1 MSRFSDKGSE
11 FAQKHAT
18 TLERVGEVFKALGGV
33 IPVAGAAMNVLG
45 VIFGYVGTSGRTQA
59 EEAKKIQERMETLMN
74 QLEKTADI
82 IQSFDEK
89 QRKVSGLPAEVK
101 TSYQAIL
108 DWAEAIR
115 LRQQPR
121 DLVQKLDD
129 RIQRLESA
137 IKRET
142 LGGVITI
149 IKDVDELAKLV
160 KIKQKKPM
168 EYYLDGKAYLQE
180 KKWLEAK
187 AHFLAYRASVTSGT
201 RVQKDDDDLDGVRPP
216 ASDSHLKYLVAIQDT
231 LNSEISSSDPLLSAV
246 RGNIYRPLYLA
257 WQKKYCTSS

>member
-1 MSRFSDKGSE
+1 MSKFSDKGSE
-11 FAQKHAT
+11 FAQRHAS
-18 TLERVGEVFKALGGV
+18 TLERVGDVFKALGGV

-45 VIFGYVGTSGRTQA
+45 VIFGYVGPSGKERV
-59 EEAKKIQERMETLMN
+59 EEGKKVQERMETLMN

-108 DWAEAIR
+108 DWAEAIK
-115 LRQQPR
+115 LKQQPK

-129 RIQRLESA
+129 RIARLESA

-142 LGGVITI
+142 LGGVIHI

-160 KIKQKKPM
+160 KIKQKKSM
-168 EYYLDGKAYLQE
+168 EYYLDGKAYVSE
-180 KKWLEAK
+180 KKMARSKKSFSCLPCLCHQWHQSAK
-187 AHFLAYRASVTSGT
+187 R
-201 RVQKDDDDLDGVRPP
+201 
-216 ASDSHLKYLVAIQDT
+216 
-231 LNSEISSSDPLLSAV
+231 
-246 RGNIYRPLYLA
+246 
-257 WQKKYCTSS
+257 

>member
-1 MSRFSDKGSE
+1 MSKDKGSE
-11 FAQKHAT
+11 FAQRHAT
-18 TLERVGEVFKALGGV
+18 TLDRVGQVFKALGGV

-45 VIFGYVGTSGRTQA
+45 VIFGYSGSSGRDRA
-59 EEAKKIQERMETLMN
+59 EEGKKIQEKMETLMN
-74 QLEKTADI
+74 QLEKTADL

-89 QRKVSGLPAEVK
+89 KRKTSNLPAEVK

-115 LRQQPR
+115 LKQQPK

-129 RIQRLESA
+129 RIARLDSA
-137 IKRET
+137 IKREM
-142 LGGVITI
+142 LGGVID
-149 IKDVDELAKLV
+149 IKNDVDELAILV
-160 KIKQKKPM
+160 KIKQKKAM
-168 EYYLDGKAYLQE
+168 EYYLEGKAYVSE

-187 AHFLAYRASVTSGT
+187 AHFLAYRAFVTSGT
-201 RVQKDDDDLDGVRPP
+201 KVQKDDDDLDGIRPP
-216 ASDSHLKYLVAIQDT
+216 AVDSHLKYLVAIQDQ

-257 WQKKYCTSS
+257 WQKKYCTTTS